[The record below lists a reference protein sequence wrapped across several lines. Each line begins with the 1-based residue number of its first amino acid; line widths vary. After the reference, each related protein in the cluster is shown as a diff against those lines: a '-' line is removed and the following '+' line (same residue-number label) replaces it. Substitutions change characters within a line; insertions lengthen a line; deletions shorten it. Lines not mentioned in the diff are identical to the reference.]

1 MADYVRAEGTGG
13 PYAPAARYN
22 PYDVMARLSKVEQDI
37 QNVPSDSQLK
47 AVETIANEAKSLA
60 STAKTTADD
69 AKKTADAAEATAN
82 EAKKTADA
90 ANTQAKTNKT
100 DIAKLA
106 ERVTT
111 LENTGGETT

>member
-22 PYDVMARLSKVEQDI
+22 PYDVMVRLSKVEQDI

-60 STAKTTADD
+60 STAKTTADE
-69 AKKTADAAEATAN
+69 AKKTAD

-111 LENTGGETT
+111 LEKPGGETT

>member
-13 PYAPAARYN
+13 PYAPATRYN

-60 STAKTTADD
+60 STAKTTADE
-69 AKKTADAAEATAN
+69 AKKTADAAKTTAD

-111 LENTGGETT
+111 LENAGGETT

>member
-60 STAKTTADD
+60 S
-69 AKKTADAAEATAN
+69 AAEATAN